1 MKLAGFVEQVIL
13 YRMHYNTLLWNSA
26 FLNNRGSNMTCV
38 ILSLVSNQNILDI
51 QLFFRFKSNLVWSDA
66 LFHEESEYGLG
77 FYFQPCVSEGNHQ
90 TLVLKILQKKQFLRS
105 LFFYCL
111 KYFESISMK
120 TKAFRKFFLTR
131 ILRIKNSTNAEN
143 FVKFWDHFI
152 YMPGIPRD
160 VL

>member
-1 MKLAGFVEQVIL
+1 MVLDFIFDLALVKQTIK
-13 YRMHYNTLLWNSA
+13 HY
-26 FLNNRGSNMTCV
+26 FLK
-38 ILSLVSNQNILDI
+38 
-51 QLFFRFKSNLVWSDA
+51 FW
-66 LFHEESEYGLG
+66 
-77 FYFQPCVSEGNHQ
+77 
-90 TLVLKILQKKQFLRS
+90 KKKEFLRS

-120 TKAFRKFFLTR
+120 TKAFRKLFLTR

-143 FVKFWDHFI
+143 FVKFRDHFI